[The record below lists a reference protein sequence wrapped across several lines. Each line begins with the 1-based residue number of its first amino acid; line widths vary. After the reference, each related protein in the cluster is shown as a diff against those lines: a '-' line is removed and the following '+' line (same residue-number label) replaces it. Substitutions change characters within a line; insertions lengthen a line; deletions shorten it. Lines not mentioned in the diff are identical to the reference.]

1 MSDIK
6 NYLQKSMKNG
16 GNDMTKIAPSI
27 LAADFSKMG
36 EQITF
41 IDKCGADMIHCDV
54 MDGMFV
60 PNISFGPD
68 MIKAIK
74 KYTDKP
80 LDVHLM
86 IEKPER
92 YIDNFVAAGAD
103 YITIH
108 YEASPHPHRTL
119 GYIRSKGVKAGIVY
133 NPGTSLDSLK
143 YLIDMVDMVL
153 LMSVN
158 PGFGGQKFI
167 PSTVEKLKEAKSIIG
182 NRDILLE
189 VDGGINEQNA
199 PLVIDAG
206 ANVLVAGSSVF
217 SSPDP
222 QKAIEKLKNNM

>member
-1 MSDIK
+1 MI
-6 NYLQKSMKNG
+6 
-16 GNDMTKIAPSI
+16 KIAPSI
-27 LAADFSKMG
+27 LAADFAKMG
-36 EQITF
+36 EQIAF

-68 MIKAIK
+68 MIKAIR
-74 KYTDKP
+74 KYTEKP

-103 YITIH
+103 FITIH

-133 NPGTSLDSLK
+133 NPGTPLESLK

-167 PSTVEKLKEAKSIIG
+167 PLTIEKIKEAKSIIDD
-182 NRDILLE
+182 RDILLE
-189 VDGGINEQNA
+189 VDGGVNEENA
-199 PLVIDAG
+199 PAVIKAG

-217 SSPDP
+217 ASKNPE
-222 QKAIEKLKNNM
+222 QAIKNLKNNM

>member
-1 MSDIK
+1 MI
-6 NYLQKSMKNG
+6 
-16 GNDMTKIAPSI
+16 KIAPSI
-27 LAADFSKMG
+27 LAADFAEIGKAT
-36 EQITF
+36 EF

-54 MDGMFV
+54 MDGIFV

-74 KYTDKP
+74 RHTNKP

-86 IEKPER
+86 IDKPER
-92 YIDNFVAAGAD
+92 YIDNFVDAGAD

-133 NPGTSLDSLK
+133 NPGTPIDSLEC
-143 YLIDMVDMVL
+143 LIDEVDMVL

-167 PSTVEKLKEAKSIIG
+167 KRVLDKVRRAKEIIG
-182 NRDILLE
+182 DRNILLE
-189 VDGGINEQNA
+189 IDGGVNTDNA
-199 PLVIDAG
+199 PSIKEAG

-217 SSPDP
+217 SAEDP
-222 QKAIEKLKNNM
+222 KKVIEMLKSEM